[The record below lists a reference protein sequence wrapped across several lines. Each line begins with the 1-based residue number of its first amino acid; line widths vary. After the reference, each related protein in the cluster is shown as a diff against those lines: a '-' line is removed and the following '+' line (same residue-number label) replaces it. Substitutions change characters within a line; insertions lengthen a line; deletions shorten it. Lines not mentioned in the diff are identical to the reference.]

1 MTRTVTMTCQEV
13 RHLSR
18 PPSTWRH
25 AGQTPPHEYTVL
37 AEHLV
42 IQHHPQERVCRC
54 DPTDT

>member
-1 MTRTVTMTCQEV
+1 MTCQEV

-42 IQHHPQERVCRC
+42 IQHHPQERGCRC